1 MKTDPIVSLQPIK
14 QIDGTV
20 IRLQRSGGHLLLC
33 VRIGSRETSRQVD
46 ANAAERFWMGV
57 KGALPVTQAVEAM
70 KIELLNSQDR
80 ARLAAF
86 APPPAKGIPS

>member
-1 MKTDPIVSLQPIK
+1 MKTDPIGSLQPIK
-14 QIDGTV
+14 QMDGTM
-20 IRLQRSGGHLLLC
+20 IRLQRSGDHVLLC
-33 VRIGSRETSRQVD
+33 VKIGNRETSRQVD
-46 ANAAERFWMGV
+46 MNAAERFWMGV

-86 APPPAKGIPS
+86 AAPKVIPS